1 MKAPQSPSALF
12 TEASARRL
20 PDRRLNFFGRCI
32 ALLAALW
39 APLGTHV
46 AQAASAV
53 WQNTGTDFNTG
64 GNWSGGT
71 GTGGIPGTGDN
82 ATFTGAEVS
91 NPNLSASLTIQGI
104 TFSTTTTTGY
114 TLSASAGQ
122 SLTLTNVGTG
132 ASAAINAANTSGA
145 NTISAPLI
153 LGGAAATPV
162 ARATARD

>member
-1 MKAPQSPSALF
+1 MNNHVVPRSKIFTISLCLATVGLSFFDCPSA
-12 TEASARRL
+12 R
-20 PDRRLNFFGRCI
+20 
-32 ALLAALW
+32 
-39 APLGTHV
+39 
-46 AQAASAV
+46 AASAV

-82 ATFTGAEVS
+82 ATFTGPEVS
-91 NPNLSASLTIQGI
+91 NPNLSASLTIQGM
-104 TFSTTTTTGY
+104 TFSTTTSKGY

-132 ASAAINAANTSGA
+132 ATGAVNAANTSGT

-153 LGGAAATPV
+153 LGGAASSQAEFAQAAGGTLV
-162 ARATARD
+162 